1 MYFGPRDIFLAIDIR
16 FGENQSSLDIE
27 KAVYR
32 LEKDIRH
39 THPIVKR
46 IFIETSSFTENK
58 TIK

>member
-1 MYFGPRDIFLAIDIR
+1 MFFLAIDIR
-16 FGENQSSLDIE
+16 FEENQSSLDIE
-27 KAVYR
+27 KAACR

-46 IFIETSSFTENK
+46 IFIETNSFTENK